1 MLIEIST
8 GVIVS
13 GILFIIF
20 THYLTHFVTKKVI
33 QANNNAA
40 VREAKAKAK
49 SIKKEAN
56 LLLKEAEIKAKE
68 YENQHR
74 EEFHKKLAEM
84 ENTAKEKIRELTAKE
99 KELQRIRLEVEQLKY
114 QYQKRL
120 KEVEKILEKSAGLS
134 KEEAR
139 ETILKQV
146 EEEEKQRILHIIKKY
161 EKEAKE
167 RGKEIANNLIAQAT
181 TRYAGEFVAERF
193 RNVIKLKSDDIK
205 GRIIGKEGRNIKH
218 LETVL
223 GIDIVIDNT
232 PKTII
237 LSSFNLYR
245 RAIAEKTIEK
255 LIEDGRIHPAK
266 IEEIHEKVVNE
277 FDKEII
283 KEAEN
288 VVLELGIG
296 EIHPE
301 LLKLIGKLKYRASY
315 GQNALVHS
323 KEVAYLA
330 GMITAELGGDEVL
343 ARRAGLL
350 HDIGKAL
357 THESGGNH
365 VDLGVEVCKKYGESD
380 IVINAIYAH
389 HEYEEPKTIE
399 VAAVCTADKLS
410 AGRPGARR
418 ETLEQSLKRIKKI
431 EEIAL
436 SYEKVKNSYAVN
448 AGRELRVIVDSN
460 ITSDEDISLLSKEI
474 ARRIEKEVKRFPGE
488 IMVNVIREKRAK
500 SVARS
505 V

>member
-13 GILFIIF
+13 GILFLIF
-20 THYLTHFVTKKVI
+20 THYLAHFVTKKVI
-33 QANNNAA
+33 ENY
-40 VREAKAKAK
+40 AK
-49 SIKKEAN
+49 
-56 LLLKEAEIKAKE
+56 LLLKETET
-68 YENQHR
+68 
-74 EEFHKKLAEM
+74 KLAEM
-84 ENTAKEKIRELTAKE
+84 ENERIKELTAK
-99 KELQRIRLEVEQLKY
+99 KRELQQEKLEVEKLKS

-120 KEVEKILEKSAGLS
+120 KEVEEILENSADLS

-139 ETILKQV
+139 KIILQQV
-146 EEEEKQRILHIIKKY
+146 EEEEEQRMQHIIKKY

-167 RGKEIANNLIAQAT
+167 KGQEIANNLIAQAT
-181 TRYAGEFVAERF
+181 TRYAGEFASEQLY
-193 RNVIKLKSDDIK
+193 NIIKLKSDDLK
-205 GRIIGKEGRNIKH
+205 SFIIGRKRRNIKH

-223 GIDIVIDNT
+223 GVDIIVDKT
-232 PKTII
+232 PKIITI
-237 LSSFNLYR
+237 SSFNLYR
-245 RAIAEKTIEK
+245 RAIAVKTIEK
-255 LIEDGRIHPAK
+255 LIEDGRIQPAR

-296 EIHPE
+296 KVHPE
-301 LLKLIGKLKYRASY
+301 LLKLIGKLRYRASY
-315 GQNALVHS
+315 GQNALIHS

-418 ETLEQSLKRIKKI
+418 KTYEQTLKRIQEI
-431 EEIAL
+431 ENIAL
-436 SYEKVKNSYAVN
+436 SYEEVKSSYAVN
-448 AGRELRVIVDSN
+448 SGRELRVIVDSN
-460 ITSDEDISLLSKEI
+460 LASDEDIFLLSKEI
-474 ARRIEKEVKRFPGE
+474 ARKIEKEVKRFPGE
-488 IMVNVIREKRAK
+488 IVVNVIREKRAE